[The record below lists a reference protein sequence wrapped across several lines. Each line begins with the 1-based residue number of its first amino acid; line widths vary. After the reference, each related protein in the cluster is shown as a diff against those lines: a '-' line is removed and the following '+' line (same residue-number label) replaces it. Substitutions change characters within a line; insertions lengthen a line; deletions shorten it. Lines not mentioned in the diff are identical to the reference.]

1 MAFEPFMC
9 LNSLSLTVID
19 DSPELPLLTNSSHAV
34 GEIPAIM
41 AET

>member
-1 MAFEPFMC
+1 MAFERFMW

-19 DSPELPLLTNSSHAV
+19 DSPELSLLTNGSHAV
-34 GEIPAIM
+34 GEISAIM